1 MATLVFDR
9 SRRQGRPT
17 QVIQA
22 PESGPKASCQAGS
35 RDWKNSSGWKK
46 VWRRRALRRR
56 RARRR
61 RRTEE
66 GEGEGEEGEEGEG
79 MMVEAGGGERIEPA
93 RSRLE

>member
-46 VWRRRALRRR
+46 EWRRRALRRR

-66 GEGEGEEGEEGEG
+66 GEGEEGEGEG
-79 MMVEAGGGERIEPA
+79 MMDEAGGERES
-93 RSRLE
+93 SRAGQASHE